1 MHLYLSGNAQRRRAL
16 NCSSRTEQLPRRT
29 AIYHQTNVRETSPSF
44 LGCRTATMYIIYF
57 LAKCS
62 VKERAPC
69 LMLVIYHD
77 ISMGMRGIRSMAM
90 IRLASD
96 CCNPFI
102 WDPDPFQ
109 LRSGPP
115 NTASQRCT
123 AKTCRSSKLFAMR
136 NDIKPHGKPWKL
148 WCLHHLEHFFLA
160 KIWTF
165 TINWSCSWKYREPV
179 ACWQSRICPPEPRF
193 CPCNQGNKLWNK
205 VCSLVVGNMFTLLSS
220 RKGWRGPEHW
230 TCPGLR
236 SWRRWLACKTMCSPW
251 EFLHHGLRK
260 EAQDSK
266 DSIGTPWVSDWR
278 LFQVLSLNL
287 APSPWGS
294 HTWSE

>member
-1 MHLYLSGNAQRRRAL
+1 MIYPWGWEESVPWQWFDLHLIAAILSSEIQTRSSWGRA
-16 NCSSRTEQLPRRT
+16 
-29 AIYHQTNVRETSPSF
+29 HQTPLARDARQRHAEAANYLLCEMTSS
-44 LGCRTATMYIIYF
+44 
-57 LAKCS
+57 
-62 VKERAPC
+62 
-69 LMLVIYHD
+69 H
-77 ISMGMRGIRSMAM
+77 MA
-90 IRLASD
+90 
-96 CCNPFI
+96 NHGN
-102 WDPDPFQ
+102 
-109 LRSGPP
+109 SG
-115 NTASQRCT
+115 ACT
-123 AKTCRSSKLFAMR
+123 TWNM
-136 NDIKPHGKPWKL
+136 
-148 WCLHHLEHFFLA
+148 FFLA

-266 DSIGTPWVSDWR
+266 ESIGTPWVSDWR
-278 LFQVLSLNL
+278 LFKVLSLNL